1 MPPRTYDTIIDF
13 DNERLKSLVER
24 GRNIL
29 RINDVLMCATAGKE
43 NSLFRDGNRLEATEV
58 ALVNL
63 CYAVAFNDWSLV
75 GIAVASLELALSP
88 DNDAPDETGNS

>member
-13 DNERLKSLVER
+13 DDARLRRIVER
-24 GRNIL
+24 GRNTL
-29 RINDVLMCATAGKE
+29 RINDVLMCATMGDE
-43 NSLFRDGNRLEATEV
+43 NSLFRDGSRLEAVEV

-63 CYAVAFNDWSLV
+63 CYAVAHNDWDLV

-88 DNDAPDETGNS
+88 ADGPPGETGDA